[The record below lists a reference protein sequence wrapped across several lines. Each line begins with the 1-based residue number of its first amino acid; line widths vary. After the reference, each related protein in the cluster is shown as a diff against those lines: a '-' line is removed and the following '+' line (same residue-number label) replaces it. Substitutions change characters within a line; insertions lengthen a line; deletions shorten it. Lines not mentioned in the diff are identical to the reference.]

1 MDATAAAGFLRVFHD
16 LPDPRADHARHK
28 LHDIL
33 VMAVMGVICGCDGW
47 VQVALFGR
55 TKEEWLRTFLDL
67 PGGIPSHD
75 TFRRVFSILDP
86 AAFER
91 CFMAWM
97 AAVVDVCGGKLI
109 AIDGKSLRRSF
120 EHAWDKSG
128 MAHLVS
134 AFVTAG
140 GNKLVFGQLAVED
153 KENEIVA
160 IPKLLALMDLGGAVV
175 TIDAIG
181 CQREVA
187 RQVVDGGG
195 DYVLPVKDNQ
205 PALRRAVEALADDF
219 ALDHAKGVAGARVGY
234 HEDTADAH
242 GRVETRRVWV
252 TDEVRWLGG
261 ELLALWPGLATGA
274 VVVVERARRD
284 LGRFGT
290 PADATADLTPA
301 PVTAERH
308 YYVTSLGG
316 LDARRL
322 ADAIRG
328 HWAVENN
335 LHWQLDVTFKEDD
348 RRIRK
353 GHGAQNFS
361 RLCRIALNL
370 LKRDT
375 TVKAGIATKRLNA
388 GWDNEYLLQLM
399 SR

>member
-1 MDATAAAGFLRVFHD
+1 
-16 LPDPRADHARHK
+16 
-28 LHDIL
+28 
-33 VMAVMGVICGCDGW
+33 

-55 TKEEWLRTFLDL
+55 TKEKWLRTFLDL

-75 TFRRVFSILDP
+75 TFRRVFSLLEP
-86 AAFER
+86 AEFER

-97 AAVVDVCGGKLI
+97 AAVVAVCGGKLI
-109 AIDGKSLRRSF
+109 AIDGKALRRSF
-120 EHAWDKSG
+120 EHAWDRSG

-140 GNKLVFGQLAVED
+140 GNQMVFGQVAVED
-153 KENEIVA
+153 KGNEVVA
-160 IPKLLALMDLGGAVV
+160 IPRLLALMDLGGAVV

-181 CQREVA
+181 CQRDIAGRVA
-187 RQVVDGGG
+187 DGGG

-205 PALRRAVEALADDF
+205 PTLLAKVKALADDF
-219 ALDHAKGVAGARVGY
+219 VLDQVKGVAGSRVGY
-234 HEDTADAH
+234 HEERDDAH

-252 TDEVRWLGG
+252 TDEVTWLG
-261 ELLALWPGLATGA
+261 EDLLALWPGLKTGSIA
-274 VVVVERARRD
+274 VVERVRQD
-284 LGRFGT
+284 LGDPNGT
-290 PADATADLTPA
+290 VTAD
-301 PVTAERH
+301 RH
-308 YYVTSLGG
+308 YYITSLGG
-316 LDARRL
+316 LDAGRI
-322 ADAIRG
+322 AGAVRG

-348 RRIRK
+348 RRVRK
-353 GHGAQNFS
+353 GHGAENFS

-388 GWDNEYLLQLM
+388 GWDNDYLLQLM